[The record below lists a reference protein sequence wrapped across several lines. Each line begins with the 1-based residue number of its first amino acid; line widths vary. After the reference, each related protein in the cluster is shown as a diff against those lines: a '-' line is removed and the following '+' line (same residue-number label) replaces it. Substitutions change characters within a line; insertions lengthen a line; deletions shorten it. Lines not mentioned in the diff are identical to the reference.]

1 MKLCIIYVI
10 ARGGSESVIGSM
22 SRGCYVCGRENRRRL
37 DEQEI
42 EKSDNLEF
50 SLFLILDVVVCKLV
64 FK

>member
-10 ARGGSESVIGSM
+10 ARGGRKSLIGSL

-37 DEQEI
+37 DEQAV

-50 SLFLILDVVVCKLV
+50 SLFLILDEAVCRLV